1 MLSSVSAHPQTG
13 SKNDSKK
20 KKKPNRNPKANTKI
34 ASSHTGGELCFVS
47 VKLGKVSPRHLPRL
61 AQLPEAL
68 SPAGAFSSASK
79 GFGWDLDSSFG
90 EWRLLVR
97 DAWHERGLITA
108 LLVKKMFSRY

>member
-1 MLSSVSAHPQTG
+1 MRCYPQFQLIP
-13 SKNDSKK
+13 KPVAKK
-20 KKKPNRNPKANTKI
+20 TKKKPNPSPKPNTKI
-34 ASSHTGGELCFVS
+34 LSSHTGVELCFVS

-79 GFGWDLDSSFG
+79 GFDLDSSFG

-108 LLVKKMFSRY
+108 LLVKKMFSKY